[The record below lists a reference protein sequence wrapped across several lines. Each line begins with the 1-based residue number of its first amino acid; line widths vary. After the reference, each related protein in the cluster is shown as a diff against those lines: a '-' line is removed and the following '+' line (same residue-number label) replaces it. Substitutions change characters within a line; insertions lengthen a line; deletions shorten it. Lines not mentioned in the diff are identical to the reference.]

1 MNLKLHLCYITL
13 RIITKT
19 ISHFVFSSQILQN
32 AEINIDVNW
41 KFWRKFS
48 CTKIDYWWWKIP
60 YLTVHCI
67 EAEKSSIAHKKKYV
81 VQYTVAWAYCSYVM
95 FCLSLFFSGES
106 SPRPVFRWLENGKP
120 RDANRTEFSR
130 GKMGGE
136 KITSIVEL
144 RAGPKHNGNIYP
156 CPFA

>member
-1 MNLKLHLCYITL
+1 
-13 RIITKT
+13 
-19 ISHFVFSSQILQN
+19 
-32 AEINIDVNW
+32 
-41 KFWRKFS
+41 
-48 CTKIDYWWWKIP
+48 
-60 YLTVHCI
+60 
-67 EAEKSSIAHKKKYV
+67 
-81 VQYTVAWAYCSYVM
+81 M

-144 RAGPKHNGNIYP
+144 RAGPKQTDTDKCFHCALDGLTTR
-156 CPFA
+156 